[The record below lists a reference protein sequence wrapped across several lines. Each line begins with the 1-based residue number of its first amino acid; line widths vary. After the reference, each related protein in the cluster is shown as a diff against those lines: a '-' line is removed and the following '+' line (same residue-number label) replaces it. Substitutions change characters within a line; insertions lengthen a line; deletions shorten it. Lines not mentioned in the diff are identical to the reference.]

1 MRKLRILEHIS
12 LDGVIQHTADNDGF
26 PYADWTVPFRSPE
39 GRDAVIAAQGGRFD
53 LLLGRRTYDLWAG
66 YWPKA
71 PGGPIADPF
80 NTATK
85 FVVTHRPADLPW
97 GPAVAL
103 GPDLAADVRRLKAQ
117 DGPDL
122 ILWGSSSLTSTLLA
136 GGLADEVVLCTY
148 PVFVGTGKRFFA
160 QGTPGRTLELVS
172 SRAFPSGI
180 VFSTYHVAGPLKTA
194 VGTCDGAGR
203 GIGCGQRAFPERHES
218 PHLCVSA

>member
-12 LDGVIQHTADNDGF
+12 LDGIIQHTADGDNF

-39 GRDAVIAAQGGRFD
+39 GRDAVIAAQGGPFD

-80 NTATK
+80 NAATK
-85 FVVTHRPADLPW
+85 FVVTHRTADLPW

-103 GPDLAADVRRLKAQ
+103 GPDLVDDVRRLKAQ

-122 ILWGSSSLTSTLLA
+122 ILWGSSTLTSALLA
-136 GGLADEVVLCTY
+136 HDLVDEVVLCTY
-148 PVFVGTGKRFFA
+148 PVLVGTGKRFFA
-160 QGTPGRTLELVS
+160 EGTPGRALELVG
-172 SRAFPSGI
+172 SRTFPCGI
-180 VFSTYHVAGPLKTA
+180 VFNTYRPAGFLKA
-194 VGTCDGAGR
+194 GA
-203 GIGCGQRAFPERHES
+203 
-218 PHLCVSA
+218 